1 MGGGEAHGLGF
12 KPSNNRRMIVSC
24 EHNEM
29 VTEMMMMMA
38 VKAPQISLIIIK
50 RL

>member
-12 KPSNNRRMIVSC
+12 KN
-24 EHNEM
+24 NEM
-29 VTEMMMMMA
+29 VTEMIMMMMMIA

-50 RL
+50 YL